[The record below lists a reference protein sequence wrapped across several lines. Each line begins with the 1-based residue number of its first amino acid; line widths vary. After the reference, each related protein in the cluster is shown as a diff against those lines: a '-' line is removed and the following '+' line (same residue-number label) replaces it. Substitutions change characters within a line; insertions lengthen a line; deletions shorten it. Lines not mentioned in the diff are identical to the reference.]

1 MLNEGTV
8 VSAAVLVTVPSQ
20 LPGILII
27 LEIDGM
33 LELFKI

>member
-1 MLNEGTV
+1 MMTEGAV
-8 VSAAVLVTVPSQ
+8 VCGVFVAAPSQ